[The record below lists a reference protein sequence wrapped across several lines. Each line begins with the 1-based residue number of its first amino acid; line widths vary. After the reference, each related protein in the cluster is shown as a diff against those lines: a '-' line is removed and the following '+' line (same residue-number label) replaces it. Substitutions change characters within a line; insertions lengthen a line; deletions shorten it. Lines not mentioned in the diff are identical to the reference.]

1 MRHTKTY
8 RLFIV
13 LGPPGWLILL
23 CENNN
28 GSIIYKAKLHK
39 PNENIVKNATNVN
52 CQRAAYSDGLV
63 YGFENSLVY
72 LCVLEKKNSPNT
84 VIKALSSKKKVT
96 NALAT
101 LELFFE
107 RTVAECQRKLLKHQE
122 NILKYYE
129 KANWNQSLIAFK
141 NFQEKVTEALAIVD
155 SNHTYFR

>member
-1 MRHTKTY
+1 MRHTETY

-23 CENNN
+23 CENYN
-28 GSIIYKAKLHK
+28 GSIIYKAKLHN
-39 PNENIVKNATNVN
+39 PNENIVKNPTNVT

-63 YGFENSLVY
+63 YGFENCFAY

-84 VIKALSSKKKVT
+84 DIKALSSKMKVT
-96 NALAT
+96 DALAT

-107 RTVAECQRKLLKHQE
+107 RTVAECQRMLLKHQE

-129 KANWNQSLIAFK
+129 KANWNQSVIAFE
-141 NFQEKVTEALAIVD
+141 NFRKKVTEALAIVG
-155 SNHTYFR
+155 SNHTYFK